1 MHILPSS
8 WSQHWGSLDLQVL
21 ESHGPPHR
29 DNSYCDWSWAFVP
42 WHFSAEQ
49 HPLLGQPLG
58 QTLRRTRAGFLKWMA
73 CMWRVARPHHFPPP
87 ALHAVFY
94 CWASGNPKSCDPMAT
109 QHPLFSAPEPPASP
123 SVVLQSV
130 WVGSKHPRAPQTLS
144 CPTAAA
150 DGAGPHHCSHHCRPQ
165 AREAHA
171 VGGARGRAPAHVP
184 QGGRDLC
191 PLCAVLGSSQN
202 SRQAL
207 STSHVSVKGVLTC
220 MWDPVK

>member
-29 DNSYCDWSWAFVP
+29 DNSYCDGSWAFVP

-150 DGAGPHHCSHHCRPQ
+150 EGAGPTTALTTAALRPVRPTQ
-165 AREAHA
+165 WA
-171 VGGARGRAPAHVP
+171 GPG
-184 QGGRDLC
+184 
-191 PLCAVLGSSQN
+191 AVLLRTSRRAVVTSAPCALFWVPAKTPARPCPHRMSQ
-202 SRQAL
+202 
-207 STSHVSVKGVLTC
+207 
-220 MWDPVK
+220 